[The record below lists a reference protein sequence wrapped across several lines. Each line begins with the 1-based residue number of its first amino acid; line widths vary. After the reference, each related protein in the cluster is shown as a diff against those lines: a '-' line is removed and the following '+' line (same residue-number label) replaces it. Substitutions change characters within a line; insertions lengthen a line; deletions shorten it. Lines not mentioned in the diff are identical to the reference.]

1 MLTDNSTAPL
11 ILLVEDDNSHALLIK
26 ESFLNALEEYRLV
39 MAGTLCDALSA
50 IEQQSPDLVLTD
62 YRLPDG
68 DGCELVAYV
77 KEMCPVVVTTSYGN
91 EQIAVEAMKAGALD
105 YVVKTSEAFQAMS
118 RIVQRSLREWAL
130 IQDHLRAG
138 EELRKS
144 EEKFRALFESAKD
157 GIFLLSL
164 DGIIVSLNE
173 SFARMHGHSHEEMLK
188 IRMEDLYTHETSRL
202 LPERMK
208 RLLAEEALTF
218 EVEHYHK
225 EGYIFPL
232 EVSASPI
239 TFGGESYFLCF
250 HRDITERKKAEKALT
265 LSISLLNATLESTAD
280 GIIVVDANGIF
291 TRWNQK
297 LIDMWHIP
305 EKYLKTQLRAPVLKQ
320 IISQIAQ
327 PETFISKFK
336 ELYKNPEESS
346 TDTLKLTDGRVFR
359 WYSQPQK
366 IGDNV
371 VGRVWSFND
380 ITNYIRAEEALE
392 ESNRKLEILSI
403 TDGLTGIANRRY
415 FDEVLVLEHA
425 RHARSDGELS
435 LLMLDIDHFKEF
447 NDRYGHVKGDEC
459 LRQIARAIA
468 DSATRPA
475 DLPARYGGDEFACIL
490 PETDRNG
497 AIAIAE
503 KIRCGIMDLAIQNQD
518 SNVSDHVTVS
528 IGVVTVKC
536 SGDASAPDIIAP
548 VDELLYRA
556 KFCGRNRV
564 EF

>member
-1 MLTDNSTAPL
+1 M
-11 ILLVEDDNSHALLIK
+11 
-26 ESFLNALEEYRLV
+26 
-39 MAGTLCDALSA
+39 
-50 IEQQSPDLVLTD
+50 
-62 YRLPDG
+62 
-68 DGCELVAYV
+68 
-77 KEMCPVVVTTSYGN
+77 
-91 EQIAVEAMKAGALD
+91 
-105 YVVKTSEAFQAMS
+105 
-118 RIVQRSLREWAL
+118 
-130 IQDHLRAG
+130 
-138 EELRKS
+138 
-144 EEKFRALFESAKD
+144 
-157 GIFLLSL
+157 
-164 DGIIVSLNE
+164 
-173 SFARMHGHSHEEMLK
+173 
-188 IRMEDLYTHETSRL
+188 
-202 LPERMK
+202 
-208 RLLAEEALTF
+208 
-218 EVEHYHK
+218 
-225 EGYIFPL
+225 
-232 EVSASPI
+232 
-239 TFGGESYFLCF
+239 
-250 HRDITERKKAEKALT
+250 
-265 LSISLLNATLESTAD
+265 
-280 GIIVVDANGIF
+280 
-291 TRWNQK
+291 
-297 LIDMWHIP
+297 
-305 EKYLKTQLRAPVLKQ
+305 LKQ

-346 TDTLKLTDGRVFR
+346 TDTLKLIDGRVFR

-425 RHARSDGELS
+425 RHARSDSELS

-503 KIRCGIMDLAIQNQD
+503 KIRCGVMDLTIQNRD
-518 SNVSDHVTVS
+518 SNVSDYVTVS
-528 IGVVTVKC
+528 IGVMTVKC
-536 SGDASAPDIIAP
+536 SGDVSAPDIIAQ

-556 KFCGRNRV
+556 KSCGRNRL